1 MQKIMIA
8 AAVMMAA
15 GAAQAQLSDYSQNFE
30 ALNAADPAALSN
42 DGWLV
47 GANVFAPDGSTFLYN
62 YFAFPAPNGN
72 TDGNGFRFSAV
83 AVGEGG
89 ANQGGQQLSVFNDYN
104 NADHNVGNRIE
115 ANVFREYIIG
125 AADVGQTV
133 TFTFDA
139 KLGDLGGAS
148 TAAAFIKIL
157 DQNNGFALT
166 AFEQQDTT
174 SIPNTW
180 NAYSLST
187 TIQPAQVGTIFQIGF
202 LNVASNF
209 EPSGVFYDNLNLVIP
224 APASAALLGL
234 GGLAAVRRR
243 RA

>member
-1 MQKIMIA
+1 MKKIMIA
-8 AAVMMAA
+8 AIVAAA
-15 GAAQAQLSDYSQNFE
+15 GGANAQLANYSQDFE
-30 ALNAADPAALSN
+30 GLNAGDAAALAN

-47 GANVFAPDGSTFLYN
+47 GANVFDPSGTNFLYN

-72 TDGNGFRFSAV
+72 LDGGGFRFSAI
-83 AVGEGG
+83 ATGEGG
-89 ANQGGQQLSVFNDYN
+89 VDQGAQQLSVFNDYN
-104 NADHNVGNRIE
+104 NADHNIGNRIE

-125 AADVGQTV
+125 AGDVGSTV

-139 KLGDLGGAS
+139 KLGDLGGAT

-166 AFEQQDTT
+166 AFETQDTT

-180 NAYSLST
+180 STYSLST

-202 LNVASNF
+202 LNTASNF
-209 EPSGVFYDNLNLVIP
+209 DSSGVFYDNINLVIP

-234 GGLAAVRRR
+234 GGLAAARRR
-243 RA
+243 R